1 MSEEQSGRK
10 DIKFVFEL
18 PKTLEEVKEL
28 LTKRDEEEK
37 LIILMRVRDFY
48 NPILEPKYSDAF
60 KQFIVCLL
68 TYYVKND

>member
-1 MSEEQSGRK
+1 M
-10 DIKFVFEL
+10 
-18 PKTLEEVKEL
+18 EEVKEL